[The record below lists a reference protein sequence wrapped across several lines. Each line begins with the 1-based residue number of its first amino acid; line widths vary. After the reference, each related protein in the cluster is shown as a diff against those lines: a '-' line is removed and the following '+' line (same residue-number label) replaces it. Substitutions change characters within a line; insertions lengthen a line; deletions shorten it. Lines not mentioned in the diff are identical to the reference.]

1 MANKVFWHMGVI
13 GQLAP
18 ALAFAMVMA
27 GRVPQAHAAGSL
39 TLYSVDGLEELYKAV
54 LPDFEKQEDLK
65 VNLVITSS
73 ADVVKRATEEKAA
86 PKADIIVTL
95 PPFIQQAQRDGL
107 LRPYASPNY
116 QALPAI
122 SKAPD
127 NSWAT
132 FVGNYFTF
140 AVNPEIVKTP
150 PETFDDLLEPE
161 YRFAYSNPES
171 AGDGMA
177 MIVLTTSLMGE
188 DKAFEYLK
196 QLEPLIKFHTKGT
209 GYLDHLLSRDEIT
222 VANGDLQMDLSDE
235 HIDGLVLKPIF
246 LALKPGAKPTT
257 FLLPYAIALVNNG
270 PNQAEGQKLID
281 YLLSK
286 EVQARVPAA
295 FGIPARG
302 DVPLS
307 GATGKEIE
315 KLIAKVDIIP
325 VDWGQVLAKAPAW
338 VARWRKE
345 VIGSSDKQTSVVK
358 PADE

>member
-116 QALPAI
+116 QTLPAI